1 MFTLTTA
8 NSLSRKGTRN
18 ESPGYNGRRRGIPGV
33 YLRNYS
39 TAAASCKSDD
49 EKKDEDRE
57 QEEWILKTRKEKK
70 WKINRKE

>member
-1 MFTLTTA
+1 MAAAVAFLA
-8 NSLSRKGTRN
+8 FIFAL
-18 ESPGYNGRRRGIPGV
+18 
-33 YLRNYS
+33 